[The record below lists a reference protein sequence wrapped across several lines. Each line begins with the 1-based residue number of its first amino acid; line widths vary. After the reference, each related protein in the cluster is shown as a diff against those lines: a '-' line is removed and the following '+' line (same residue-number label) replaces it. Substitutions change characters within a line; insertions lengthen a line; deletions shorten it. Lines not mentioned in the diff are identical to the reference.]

1 MLADGLQHLPMSP
14 VSSLDS
20 SDTDNAPSEQI
31 NDQAADEWRYAANDF
46 AVRNT
51 GSSTE
56 NPKTTN
62 DLFTVSEFPIEN
74 AVGVT
79 DESSPAAKIEM
90 GQGSH
95 NRIATPLDEV
105 SCAVSS
111 LDRFD
116 LMLFFQ
122 DIYQDSSRRYGCVK
136 CKKTFG
142 RRQEAKR
149 HVTNSLSCGGT
160 RAFRCHKCKR
170 LFTRQDALARH
181 VKGSDGIPPACKN
194 PRGL

>member
-1 MLADGLQHLPMSP
+1 MLTDGLQHLPMSP
-14 VSSLDS
+14 ALSLDS

-31 NDQAADEWRYAANDF
+31 NDSAVDEWRYAANDF

-51 GSSTE
+51 GTPTE
-56 NPKTTN
+56 HLETIN
-62 DLFTVSEFPIEN
+62 DLFTVSKYPAEN
-74 AVGVT
+74 TVGVT
-79 DESSPAAKIEM
+79 DESRIEM
-90 GQGSH
+90 GHRSH
-95 NRIATPLDEV
+95 NPKMGMAIPLDEV
-105 SCAVSS
+105 SRVVSS

-122 DIYQDSSRRYGCVK
+122 DIYQDSSPRYGCVK

-149 HVTNSLSCGGT
+149 HATNSLSCGGT

-181 VKGSDGIPPACKN
+181 EKGSDGIPPACKN